1 MQKKQILTASA
12 VVLVIAA
19 AAFASFKVYADKA
32 NADKNVGVAARI
44 NGEVITVDEIKKGYD
59 DNPQIVEQVA
69 FDQFYP
75 KAVDI
80 YVNGKL
86 LYQAAAK
93 ANVQETPEY
102 KAQLKTAEE
111 DLARKVYLENA
122 IAQKVTEAAVKD
134 FYDNEYVKNYQSKKE
149 AKAKHILVEKEA
161 TAKEAIKK
169 LNSGAKFDD
178 VAKQYTKDSTV
189 ELGYF
194 SEDIMVPEFSKA
206 AFALKK
212 GEYTKAPVKSPFGYH
227 VILVEDFRDSAPLP
241 LKDIEPQIKN
251 MLTQKAI
258 AEIFDN
264 LYKNSIIQKF
274 DLQGKEVTIAPEN
287 PAKQ

>member
-1 MQKKQILTASA
+1 M
-12 VVLVIAA
+12 
-19 AAFASFKVYADKA
+19 
-32 NADKNVGVAARI
+32 
-44 NGEVITVDEIKKGYD
+44 
-59 DNPQIVEQVA
+59 
-69 FDQFYP
+69 
-75 KAVDI
+75 
-80 YVNGKL
+80 
-86 LYQAAAK
+86 
-93 ANVQETPEY
+93 
-102 KAQLKTAEE
+102 
-111 DLARKVYLENA
+111 ARKVYLENA
-122 IAQKVTEAAVKD
+122 VAQKVTEAAVKD

-169 LNSGAKFDD
+169 LNGGAKFDD

-274 DLQGKEVTIAPEN
+274 DLQGKEVTVAPEN

>member
-1 MQKKQILTASA
+1 MQKKQILTTTGI
-12 VVLVIAA
+12 VLVVAA

-32 NADKNVGVAARI
+32 NADKNIGVAARI
-44 NGEVITVDEIKKGYD
+44 NGEVVTVDEIKKGYD
-59 DNPQIVEQVA
+59 DNPQIAEQVA

-80 YVNGKL
+80 FVNGKL
-86 LYQAAAK
+86 LYQAATK
-93 ANVQETPEY
+93 AGTQETPEY
-102 KAQLKTAEE
+102 KAQLKVAEE

-122 IAQKVTEAAVKD
+122 VAQKVTETAVKD

-149 AKAKHILVEKEA
+149 AKAKHILVENEV
-161 TAKEAIKK
+161 TAKEVIKK
-169 LNSGAKFDD
+169 LNSGEKFDD
-178 VAKQYTKDSTV
+178 IAKQYTKDSTV

-212 GEYTKAPVKSPFGYH
+212 GEYSKAPVKSPFGYH

-251 MLTQKAI
+251 MLSQKAI
-258 AEIFDN
+258 AEIFDS

-274 DLQGKEVTIAPEN
+274 DLQGKEIVVAPEN
-287 PAKQ
+287 PAK

>member
-32 NADKNVGVAARI
+32 NADKNVAVAARI

-59 DNPQIVEQVA
+59 DNPQIAEQVA

-169 LNSGAKFDD
+169 LNGGAKFDD

>member
-134 FYDNEYVKNYQSKKE
+134 FYDNEYVKNYQRKKE

-161 TAKEAIKK
+161 TAKEVIKK
-169 LNSGAKFDD
+169 LNGGAKFDD

-274 DLQGKEVTIAPEN
+274 DLQGKEVTVAPEN

>member
-12 VVLVIAA
+12 IVLVAAA

-32 NADKNVGVAARI
+32 SAEKNVGVAARI
-44 NGEVITVDEIKKGYD
+44 NGEVVTIDEIKKGYD
-59 DNPQIVEQVA
+59 DNPQIAEQVA

-93 ANVQETPEY
+93 ANIQETPEY

-111 DLARKVYLENA
+111 DLARKVYLENTV
-122 IAQKVTEAAVKD
+122 AQKVTDAAVKD

-161 TAKEAIKK
+161 TAKEVIKK
-169 LNSGAKFDD
+169 LNNGENFDD
-178 VAKQYTKDSTV
+178 VAKKYTKDSTV

-212 GEYTKAPVKSPFGYH
+212 GTYTKAPVKSPFGYH
-227 VILVEDFRDSAPLP
+227 VILVEDFRDSAPLA

-258 AEIFDN
+258 AEIFDG

-274 DLQGKEVTIAPEN
+274 DLQGKEITVAPEN
-287 PAKQ
+287 PAK

>member
-122 IAQKVTEAAVKD
+122 GAQKVTEAAVKD

-169 LNSGAKFDD
+169 LNGGAKFDD

-274 DLQGKEVTIAPEN
+274 DLQGKEITVAPEN

>member
-1 MQKKQILTASA
+1 MQKKQILTATA
-12 VVLVIAA
+12 IVLVIAA
-19 AAFASFKVYADKA
+19 AGFASFKVYADKA

-44 NGEVITVDEIKKGYD
+44 NGEVVTIDEIKKGYD
-59 DNPQIVEQVA
+59 DNPQIAEQVA
-69 FDQFYP
+69 CDQFYP

-111 DLARKVYLENA
+111 DLARKVYLENTV
-122 IAQKVTEAAVKD
+122 AQKVTEAAVKD
-134 FYDNEYVKNYQSKKE
+134 FYENEYVKNYQSKKE
-149 AKAKHILVEKEA
+149 AKAKHILVENEA
-161 TAKEAIKK
+161 TAKEVIKK

-178 VAKQYTKDSTV
+178 IAKKYTKDSAV

-274 DLQGKEVTIAPEN
+274 DLQGKEITVAPEN
-287 PAKQ
+287 PAK

>member
-1 MQKKQILTASA
+1 MQKKQILTATGI
-12 VVLVIAA
+12 VLVVAA

-32 NADKNVGVAARI
+32 DAEKNIGVAARI
-44 NGEVITVDEIKKGYD
+44 NGEVVTIDEIKKGYD
-59 DNPQIVEQVA
+59 DNPQIAEQVA

-80 YVNGKL
+80 FVNGKL

-93 ANVQETPEY
+93 AGVQETPEY
-102 KAQLKTAEE
+102 KAQLKIAEE
-111 DLARKVYLENA
+111 DLARKVYLENTVN
-122 IAQKVTEAAVKD
+122 QKVNEAAVKD
-134 FYDNEYVKNYQSKKE
+134 FYENEYVKNYQSKKE
-149 AKAKHILVEKEA
+149 AKAKHILVENEA
-161 TAKEAIKK
+161 TAKEVIKK
-169 LNSGAKFDD
+169 LNSGENFDD

-212 GEYTKAPVKSPFGYH
+212 GEYSKAPVKSPFGYH

-258 AEIFDN
+258 AEIFDD

-274 DLQGKEVTIAPEN
+274 DLQGKEIVAAPEN
-287 PAKQ
+287 PAK